1 VPQSRFS
8 VHYSGVINDITPVY
22 VARSGMAMATSI
34 EHDSLSYELSI
45 SPTCT
50 RFEIG
55 NNNYLGIT
63 VLNESLKY
71 IMAIGMDQIER
82 RILNLSGYLEEEL
95 LHAGAEVL
103 SPRAESKRS
112 AIICFTAGDVEQ
124 LHKRLMERRIITTL
138 RRDSIRVSL
147 GIYNS
152 EEEIETLAAAVR
164 EFLG

>member
-1 VPQSRFS
+1 
-8 VHYSGVINDITPVY
+8 
-22 VARSGMAMATSI
+22 MAMATSI

-45 SPTCT
+45 APTCS

-63 VLNESLKY
+63 VLNEALKY
-71 IMAIGMDQIER
+71 IMAIGIDHIER
-82 RILNLSGYLEEEL
+82 RILDLSGYLEEKL
-95 LHAGAEVL
+95 FQAGAKVL
-103 SPRAESKRS
+103 SPHEESKRS
-112 AIICFTAGDVEQ
+112 AIICFTAGDVGQ

-147 GIYNS
+147 GIFNN
-152 EEEIETLAAAVR
+152 EEEIDTLAAAVR